1 MSIKLL
7 PASVIPPDPPQTTDV
22 STGLIPLAP
31 GAVTTRAA
39 QITLVPDA
47 DAFAR
52 SSSSSSASRRGQPN
66 LIYGTL
72 VEDSPSD
79 PTENDS
85 GRSGWQYVSTWAWN
99 HLVGG
104 AAITQYLSYA
114 ASPANWSGQLVDV
127 YA

>member
-7 PASVIPPDPPQTTDV
+7 PAAVLPPDPPQKTDA
-22 STGLIPLAP
+22 STGLVPLAP
-31 GAVTTRAA
+31 RAVATCAA
-39 QITLVPDA
+39 QISLVPDA
-47 DAFAR
+47 DAW
-52 SSSSSSASRRGQPN
+52 SSATRRGQPN
-66 LIYGTL
+66 LIHGTL

-114 ASPANWSGQLVDV
+114 ASPANWSGQLIDV

>member
-7 PASVIPPDPPQTTDV
+7 PASVLPPDPPQKTDA
-22 STGLIPLAP
+22 STGLVPLASR
-31 GAVTTRAA
+31 AVTTRAA
-39 QITLVPDA
+39 QISLVPDA
-47 DAFAR
+47 DAW
-52 SSSSSSASRRGQPN
+52 SSATRRGQPN

-85 GRSGWQYVSTWAWN
+85 GRSGWQYVSAWAWN

-114 ASPANWSGQLVDV
+114 ASPANWSGQLIDV